1 MNKKPMSKEVAL
13 DRLEALCAVSERCES
28 ELRQKLWQWSISSMD
43 VQEIMAHLRKHRF
56 VDDERYAR
64 AYVRDK
70 YRIARWGRNKIV
82 AGLMAKKIA
91 SEMVRKALEEIDQ
104 DEYESNARDV
114 ITGKMSGIKD
124 VRSYEGRTK
133 LFRYG
138 VGRGYESELVARI
151 IKDPRIWDTI

>member
-1 MNKKPMSKEVAL
+1 MNKKPMLKEVAL
-13 DRLEALCAVSERCES
+13 DRLEALCAASERCES

-56 VDDERYAR
+56 VDDERFAR

-104 DEYESNARDV
+104 YEYESNARDV

-124 VRSYEGRTK
+124 VRSYDGRTK

-151 IKDPRIWDTI
+151 IKDPRIWDAL